1 MTQPSA
7 DYLSSSVSYNY
18 DQPLPPLA
26 RTNAVTQ
33 VPPAKKITFYKSGD
47 PQFGGVKMAINQRSF
62 KSFNALMDDLSHRV
76 PLPFGV
82 RTITTPRGIHC
93 ISTLDQL
100 EDGGCYLCS
109 DKKYVTPISIGAAN
123 RRTGS
128 QKTSALR
135 KAAHDGKQDDHSSG
149 FAQQSPRIPKKVTL
163 VKNGD
168 ITAQRPIILNRRNA
182 RSLKTLLDEI
192 SDIMQFTVKKLFTL
206 DGRKID
212 SMQALLH
219 CPNVLVCV
227 GREPFKPMVK
237 ENPRKHSSEKLP
249 GLTSRASSNN
259 NGENQE
265 MNFGLEAKKSVM
277 HPRSSLSNRS
287 QRFSLSSE
295 KSSINGLTTSSE
307 NGAPFPRNCPHSK
320 AEDLTH
326 SLVNDDIEKKVHV
339 NKDGSLSVEMKVR
352 FRLLNDET
360 LHWSTQLKKSMHKIP
375 GEELSVSNDNGV
387 ELTENPE
394 ASSELD
400 DASLLYPCDI
410 DSYMSNV
417 DESEIDEVRCR
428 NCGKPCKDY
437 DIWKNPMHI
446 SQKEEPGVRSTW
458 YTHSS
463 CSSTSSHRRIVR
475 KKVASVDSIRTSS
488 SGEEYSKHV
497 VRESSHYSET
507 VENTVE
513 YREVKNCCCQGG
525 CGQSDTSQRGTPEA
539 MDTIV
544 NSVSLQNEEEDA
556 AEGGENINTGSRPG
570 SNKSKSSQG
579 SAESQIRICE
589 KTSSLERTIS
599 SGSIKDKGELED
611 AVACSSPPNS
621 VYSRSG
627 KGSVFDGGQE
637 NADEVSENDRAVS
650 SISMDSC
657 AKKDAAGDEAEK
669 EDEEIN
675 EIYSV
680 SENPCS
686 NPSIKDDTS
695 ECGRSS
701 TARSIRSV
709 SSAGNHR
716 RNNSN
721 EVHLCS
727 AASASSRTS
736 KKSKPSQN
744 HLEVASNR
752 SVGSSRGSTSSKK
765 KKKPNGSFQA
775 EDARSNSR
783 ASHYSRSSYEVDK
796 RDSGHASQDS
806 SPPHS
811 HVSSSSEVAA
821 PPAYKAESTSS
832 LSRCYS
838 RSSRNSQKENLIE
851 GSIKVPS
858 HCSSFSDYG
867 GENGDGIPKVGSPEG
882 SSRQGGVS
890 ESTCSKCGHITK
902 PCRDDLRSTSSKVSS
917 HSEARSR
924 CAETEASRRSDDAC
938 SQSSIAM
945 SSKPRRKKAN
955 SLHADIEGSSQVSAS
970 ESMYSLRYPSPPKG
984 RPSSRKSRPLLLKK
998 SSKGTSAC
1006 TESELIPDKEEKE
1019 VTVSQPPEPLNTEE
1033 GTCQEKLQEEAEME
1047 PSASCGGNEI
1057 IPSSL
1062 PNASLEQVV
1071 HEWLRKIPSE
1081 TLLMKCEMQDDG
1093 EGAELDTEIPGC
1105 SNSQELLEGDSEEK
1119 KEDTKEAESIA
1130 DAAEPIIEGTEEE
1143 AVDEEPKEELN
1154 DEKVSEAVLEE
1165 MEAEEAKCN
1174 LSALT
1179 SQNNHKKDLPST
1191 IQTSVQIMKA
1201 LLASKQEPKMDRAHS
1216 LPEVS
1221 PTMGRKLSNSAN
1233 ILITCLAS
1241 LQLLDEELDPSNK
1254 SSKGLNRPRYT
1265 ELLNIF
1271 QALWCGHTSE
1281 KGGPSADIKEEGSA
1295 KVPSGY
1301 KGHCSKE
1308 GDFTPMSSS
1317 GVDVSSGD
1325 GGSGEGS
1332 VAGGRDHAL
1341 SQEKTEEAK
1350 PAEEDAEN
1358 AELKVG
1364 NEEAEEEASQPPK
1377 SEGGGEEVES
1387 VGGEE
1392 VTKGTEDCET
1402 EQASEKEVA
1411 EEGAVEESDQQE
1423 NEHVECGEVNADG
1436 DIIQVESGKEAV
1448 EENDQEGNE
1457 NDADGDMLQVEAEEE
1472 AVEETGQ
1479 QDDDNVE
1486 GGEVDAN
1493 GDTIQVEAE
1502 EEAMEETSQQED
1514 ENVEGGEVNADGE
1527 TVQVEAE
1534 EETVEETGQQEDE
1547 NVEGGEVDDAGETLH
1562 VEAEEEAVE
1571 ENDQQEDE
1579 NVVDGEVGA
1588 DGETVQVEAEE
1599 ESVKVNAQQE
1609 DENEEGGEAD
1619 ADGKT
1624 DQVEAEEESGQQED
1638 ENVVDGEADVD
1649 GETVQV
1655 EAEEEAVEES
1665 GQQENENVEGGE
1677 VDVDGEIIQVET
1689 QEDSLV
1695 KEAEDSPGQENVDQV
1710 TEEPSNHELTEE
1722 PGHNDPSAKDGN
1734 DDKES
1739 EIGGAKQTEADA
1751 QADSKI
1757 VPLQTPITASPM
1769 VQQRS
1774 IDPDPIWVLK
1784 LLKKIEKEFMTH
1796 YVSAMNDFKVKWN
1809 LPNSDEVNLMISELK
1824 EEVNRRIQKSIE
1836 KELKKI
1842 RSRAGRKIPRPPDEL
1857 RRESTLQV
1865 ENRRRRLQSIRKM
1878 SLYNDQNP
1886 NQSNPQETLSYEID
1900 EDFIFS
1906 TIRDDDSELP
1916 SEEEYCPCDACIRKK
1931 IEARAF
1937 RGPVVLPVAANAPVV
1952 KAFDL
1957 HQILKMKKGSIP
1969 EKMVEN
1975 SIAEEDQDEEAEGKT
1990 DELEVAQETE
2000 PEEGKEVGETDEKE
2014 EDQKVKEDEVE
2025 VLPDEAPENQNCE
2038 EAEGGEATNEEAVEE
2053 AKEEVGEEEGDE
2065 GKEGEV
2071 AVEEEEKEGEADK
2084 KEEEKEDA
2092 QEEEEVDVKVEEGE
2106 EVEAGEGNEEES
2118 VKEENEGEEVEEGDV
2133 IEEGEKEEVSVKEEE
2148 KEEEEAKGE
2157 EQEAEEKETETEEVE
2172 TGEEMEKSVKEEEEK
2187 EEMEEEKED
2196 ESVKEEDAEGDAE
2209 EEIEWGVDEEH
2220 GGGEVAPDE
2229 AEEEKEEKSVKEGE
2243 EEVEEKEGGEEGED
2257 AGEDVTLD
2265 EMEEEKEEQPVK
2277 DEEEEK
2283 EEAEDEKEGEE
2294 KDEEKVAEEGGE
2306 EVACEDNNQ
2315 EEDKNEE
2322 EEKDV
2327 DDEQK
2332 EDEETEEEP
2341 KVEDEAD
2348 GAAVEPEPEGGE
2360 GESQKDPTEDA
2371 ENADDA
2377 EGLEAEA
2384 GEKEKEIEEDTEGG
2398 GGAEVV
2404 EEEDAKPEEDCEAC
2418 SETAEAEEEG
2428 ENKEGEAEA
2437 EEKEEEAEGEDGNVP
2452 EQTDGDEVDPETVA
2466 EEEEAEDCEEPSE
2479 AMKNLRKASAISSM
2493 GNCSQQSQKGS
2504 EDGSDGEEGE
2514 MNKDGNVNGEAGSN
2528 SEKKSGAMY
2537 ADIEEEEEEEE
2548 EDRASSP
2555 GSGGKAE
2562 EPKTD
2567 EKEENNSQGS
2577 KKKDENTEV
2586 IDQDDLDF

>member
-1 MTQPSA
+1 MTHPSA
-7 DYLSSSVSYNY
+7 DYLSSSVPYNY

-109 DKKYVTPISIGAAN
+109 DKKYVTPISIGAAH

-135 KAAHDGKQDDHSSG
+135 KAAQDAKQDDHSMG
-149 FAQQSPRIPKKVTL
+149 FTQQSPRIPKKVTL

-182 RSLKTLLDEI
+182 RSLKALLDEI

-206 DGRKID
+206 DGKKID

-249 GLTSRASSNN
+249 GLTSRSSSNN

-295 KSSINGLTTSSE
+295 KSSTNGLTTSPE

-320 AEDLTH
+320 AGEPTH
-326 SLVNDDIEKKVHV
+326 SLINDDIEKKVHV

-360 LHWSTQLKKSMHKIP
+360 LHWSTQLKKSMNKIP
-375 GEELSVSNDNGV
+375 GEELSVSNDNGL

-417 DESEIDEVRCR
+417 DESELDEVRCR
-428 NCGKPCKDY
+428 NCGKLCKDY

-446 SQKEEPGVRSTW
+446 SQKEEPGVKSTW

-507 VENTVE
+507 VENMVE
-513 YREVKNCCCQGG
+513 YRTVKNCCCQGG
-525 CGQSDTSQRGTPEA
+525 CGESNTSQRGTPEA
-539 MDTIV
+539 MDGIA
-544 NSVSLQNEEEDA
+544 NSVNQQNEEDA
-556 AEGGENINTGSRPG
+556 AEGQENINTGGRPG
-570 SNKSKSSQG
+570 SNRSKSSQG
-579 SAESQIRICE
+579 SAESQIRICD
-589 KTSSLERTIS
+589 KSSSLARTIS
-599 SGSIKDKGELED
+599 SGSIKERGELED
-611 AVACSSPPNS
+611 VVACSSPPNS
-621 VYSRSG
+621 IYSKSG
-627 KGSVFDGGQE
+627 KGSVLDGAQE
-637 NADEVSENDRAVS
+637 NVDEVSENDHPVS
-650 SISMDSC
+650 SVSMDSC
-657 AKKDAAGDEAEK
+657 ARKDAAEDEAEK

-680 SENPCS
+680 SENPGS
-686 NPSIKDDTS
+686 NPSVKDDAS

-701 TARSIRSV
+701 TARSIRSE

-716 RNNSN
+716 RKNSN

-752 SVGSSRGSTSSKK
+752 SVASSRGSTSSKK
-765 KKKPNGSFQA
+765 KKKPNSSFQA

-783 ASHYSRSSYEVDK
+783 ASHYSRSSHEVEK

-806 SPPHS
+806 SRPHS
-811 HVSSSSEVAA
+811 HGSSLSEAAA
-821 PPAYKAESTSS
+821 PPAYNEGSTSS

-838 RSSRNSQKENLIE
+838 KSSRNSQKENQIE

-858 HCSSFSDYG
+858 HCSSFSDCG
-867 GENGDGIPKVGSPEG
+867 GENGDGIPKIGSPEG
-882 SSRQGGVS
+882 SSPKGDVS

-917 HSEARSR
+917 HSEGRSR

-945 SSKPRRKKAN
+945 SSKLRRKKAN

-984 RPSSRKSRPLLLKK
+984 RPSSRKSRTLLLKK

-1006 TESELIPDKEEKE
+1006 TESELIADKEEKE
-1019 VTVSQPPEPLNTEE
+1019 ATASQPPEALNAEE
-1033 GTCQEKLQEEAEME
+1033 GSCQVKLQEEAEME
-1047 PSASCGGNEI
+1047 TSASCGGDQI

-1062 PNASLEQVV
+1062 PNASLEEVV

-1093 EGAELDTEIPGC
+1093 EGAELDAEITGC
-1105 SNSQELLEGDSEEK
+1105 STSQELLEGDSEEK
-1119 KEDTKEAESIA
+1119 KEDTKEVESTA
-1130 DAAEPIIEGTEEE
+1130 DAVEPMAEGAEEE
-1143 AVDEEPKEELN
+1143 AVNEEPKEDLSE
-1154 DEKVSEAVLEE
+1154 EKVSETVVEE
-1165 MEAEEAKCN
+1165 MEAEEAMCN

-1179 SQNNHKKDLPST
+1179 SQKNHKKDLPSNV
-1191 IQTSVQIMKA
+1191 QTSVQIMKA
-1201 LLASKQEPKMDRAHS
+1201 LLASKQEAKMDRAHS

-1241 LQLLDEELDPSNK
+1241 LQFLDEELDPSNK

-1271 QALWCGHTSE
+1271 QALWCTGHTSE
-1281 KGGPSADIKEEGSA
+1281 KGGPSNGIGEESPA
-1295 KVPSGY
+1295 KVSAGY
-1301 KGHCSKE
+1301 KGHCSKD

-1332 VAGGRDHAL
+1332 VAGGQDHAL

-1350 PAEEDAEN
+1350 PAEEDVEN
-1358 AELKVG
+1358 TELEVR
-1364 NEEAEEEASQPPK
+1364 NEDDK
-1377 SEGGGEEVES
+1377 EGGDEEVEC

-1392 VTKGTEDCET
+1392 ATEATEDCEI
-1402 EQASEKEVA
+1402 EQAGEKEIA
-1411 EEGAVEESDQQE
+1411 EEGAMEESDQQE
-1423 NEHVECGEVNADG
+1423 NENVECGEVNADG
-1436 DIIQVESGKEAV
+1436 DTIQVEAEEKAV
-1448 EENDQEGNE
+1448 EEPGQQEDE
-1457 NDADGDMLQVEAEEE
+1457 NVEGGEADADGDTVQVEAEEE

-1479 QDDDNVE
+1479 Q
-1486 GGEVDAN
+1486 
-1493 GDTIQVEAE
+1493 
-1502 EEAMEETSQQED
+1502 ED
-1514 ENVEGGEVNADGE
+1514 ENVEGVEADADGD

-1547 NVEGGEVDDAGETLH
+1547 NVEGGEVGVDGDTVQ
-1562 VEAEEEAVE
+1562 VEAEEETVE
-1571 ENDQQEDE
+1571 EISQQEDE
-1579 NVVDGEVGA
+1579 NVEGVEAAA
-1588 DGETVQVEAEE
+1588 DEETVQVEAKEETVEEISQQEDENVEGVEAAADEETVQVEAEE
-1599 ESVKVNAQQE
+1599 ETVEEISQQE
-1609 DENEEGGEAD
+1609 DENVEGVEAAADEE
-1619 ADGKT
+1619 T
-1624 DQVEAEEESGQQED
+1624 VQVEAEEETVEETSQQKD
-1638 ENVVDGEADVD
+1638 ENVVDGEADAD
-1649 GETVQV
+1649 GETAQV
-1655 EAEEEAVEES
+1655 ESEEEAMEENV
-1665 GQQENENVEGGE
+1665 QQEDENVEGGE
-1677 VDVDGEIIQVET
+1677 VDADGETVQVET

-1695 KEAEDSPGQENVDQV
+1695 KEAEDSPSQENVDQV
-1710 TEEPSNHELTEE
+1710 TEEPSNHELIEE
-1722 PGHNDPSAKDGN
+1722 PGHNDPSTKEGN
-1734 DDKES
+1734 EQEEP
-1739 EIGGAKQTEADA
+1739 EIGGEKQSEADA
-1751 QADSKI
+1751 QPSSQI
-1757 VPLQTPITASPM
+1757 IPLQTPVKVSPI

-1796 YVSAMNDFKVKWN
+1796 YVNAMNEFKVKWN
-1809 LPNSDEVNLMISELK
+1809 LPNTDEVNVMISELK

-1842 RSRAGRKIPRPPDEL
+1842 RSRAGRMVPRPPDEL
-1857 RRESTLQV
+1857 QRESTLQV

-1878 SLYNDQNP
+1878 SLYNDQNA
-1886 NQSNPQETLSYEID
+1886 NQSNPQETFSYEMG

-1931 IEARAF
+1931 IEARAL

-1975 SIAEEDQDEEAEGKT
+1975 SISEEDQGEEAEGKT
-1990 DELEVAQETE
+1990 DE
-2000 PEEGKEVGETDEKE
+2000 P
-2014 EDQKVKEDEVE
+2014 
-2025 VLPDEAPENQNCE
+2025 
-2038 EAEGGEATNEEAVEE
+2038 
-2053 AKEEVGEEEGDE
+2053 
-2065 GKEGEV
+2065 
-2071 AVEEEEKEGEADK
+2071 
-2084 KEEEKEDA
+2084 
-2092 QEEEEVDVKVEEGE
+2092 
-2106 EVEAGEGNEEES
+2106 ES
-2118 VKEENEGEEVEEGDV
+2118 VRK
-2133 IEEGEKEEVSVKEEE
+2133 
-2148 KEEEEAKGE
+2148 
-2157 EQEAEEKETETEEVE
+2157 
-2172 TGEEMEKSVKEEEEK
+2172 
-2187 EEMEEEKED
+2187 
-2196 ESVKEEDAEGDAE
+2196 
-2209 EEIEWGVDEEH
+2209 
-2220 GGGEVAPDE
+2220 
-2229 AEEEKEEKSVKEGE
+2229 
-2243 EEVEEKEGGEEGED
+2243 
-2257 AGEDVTLD
+2257 
-2265 EMEEEKEEQPVK
+2265 
-2277 DEEEEK
+2277 
-2283 EEAEDEKEGEE
+2283 
-2294 KDEEKVAEEGGE
+2294 
-2306 EVACEDNNQ
+2306 
-2315 EEDKNEE
+2315 
-2322 EEKDV
+2322 
-2327 DDEQK
+2327 
-2332 EDEETEEEP
+2332 
-2341 KVEDEAD
+2341 
-2348 GAAVEPEPEGGE
+2348 
-2360 GESQKDPTEDA
+2360 
-2371 ENADDA
+2371 
-2377 EGLEAEA
+2377 
-2384 GEKEKEIEEDTEGG
+2384 
-2398 GGAEVV
+2398 
-2404 EEEDAKPEEDCEAC
+2404 
-2418 SETAEAEEEG
+2418 
-2428 ENKEGEAEA
+2428 
-2437 EEKEEEAEGEDGNVP
+2437 
-2452 EQTDGDEVDPETVA
+2452 QT
-2466 EEEEAEDCEEPSE
+2466 
-2479 AMKNLRKASAISSM
+2479 
-2493 GNCSQQSQKGS
+2493 
-2504 EDGSDGEEGE
+2504 
-2514 MNKDGNVNGEAGSN
+2514 
-2528 SEKKSGAMY
+2528 
-2537 ADIEEEEEEEE
+2537 
-2548 EDRASSP
+2548 
-2555 GSGGKAE
+2555 
-2562 EPKTD
+2562 
-2567 EKEENNSQGS
+2567 
-2577 KKKDENTEV
+2577 
-2586 IDQDDLDF
+2586 